1 MKTKDEIAERATAQM
16 LDCAESD
23 QVKIDDIP
31 LQVGVSAEALAAHL
45 SIFDDAFIKQCK
57 ELGIIPY
64 E

>member
-1 MKTKDEIAERATAQM
+1 MTKEEFEERTTEQIRGYS
-16 LDCAESD
+16 ESD